1 VPVAAADISSGT
13 GQNHSTRFAGF
24 HGEAEGEIC
33 AARAAFQPPSVK
45 SDPEPLHHGA
55 FILSAL
61 RDEGSVLLGI
71 KVLLRH
77 VELAAHRRIG
87 RVNNA
92 ALKASCSTRTTPGS
106 MSLGPE
112 MP

>member
-13 GQNHSTRFAGF
+13 GQNHSTRLAGF

-33 AARAAFQPPSVK
+33 AARAAFQPPLVK

-61 RDEGSVLLGI
+61 RDEAVYCSVSRYCSGMSNWLRTA
-71 KVLLRH
+71 VL
-77 VELAAHRRIG
+77 AG
-87 RVNNA
+87 
-92 ALKASCSTRTTPGS
+92 
-106 MSLGPE
+106 
-112 MP
+112 